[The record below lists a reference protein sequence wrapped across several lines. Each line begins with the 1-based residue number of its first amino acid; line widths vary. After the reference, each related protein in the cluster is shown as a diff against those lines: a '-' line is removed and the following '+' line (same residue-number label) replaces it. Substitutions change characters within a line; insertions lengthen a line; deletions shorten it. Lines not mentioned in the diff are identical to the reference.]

1 VIVIGSFV
9 SHFTSTV
16 GNDAILLHSNNSTRT
31 LPMEKIDA
39 MEKFGYLRETY
50 NAKRRERFIP
60 LPIDFIK
67 GDRSMCGEMDEASL
81 LARSCT

>member
-1 VIVIGSFV
+1 
-9 SHFTSTV
+9 
-16 GNDAILLHSNNSTRT
+16 
-31 LPMEKIDA
+31 

-67 GDRSMCGEMDEASL
+67 GDRSMCGEMDESL
-81 LARSCT
+81 ETGGKKIYMSLDLRT